1 MASKKPNRKPQSYS
15 RGSSKLIV
23 VTMKVLDPP
32 EPIKKYPKA
41 KYPKDRRRPG
51 NKR

>member
-1 MASKKPNRKPQSYS
+1 MASKKPNRNSKVVFL
-15 RGSSKLIV
+15 GSGLTV
-23 VTMKVLDPP
+23 LPPMKILDPP

-51 NKR
+51 K